1 MKRLSTVVLGIALS
15 ASLAGCGMVKK
26 SPAGGSSGGGGGGGG
41 GAALGDTMAD
51 AVVYQRGATFS
62 TAAGCHT
69 SGYAKLEIPAGEP
82 VTLELAVHSPKEEA
96 CISFWF
102 LNQNGGDGG
111 LSAEACST
119 KSPFT
124 YDVTAQEGASF
135 LQISEGGACQGAT
148 IDVSIK

>member
-1 MKRLSTVVLGIALS
+1 MNKILAGIALS
-15 ASLAGCGMVKK
+15 TLAMGCSVMKK
-26 SPAGGSSGGGGGGGG
+26 SPDGGGGGGGG

-51 AVVYQRGATFS
+51 AVLHQRGASFE

-69 SGYAKLEIPAGEP
+69 SGYAKLDVPAGEP
-82 VTLELAVHSPKEEA
+82 VTLQLTVTSPRDEA
-96 CISFWF
+96 CISFHF

-111 LSAEACST
+111 LMAEACST

-148 IDVSIK
+148 IAVAIK

>member
-1 MKRLSTVVLGIALS
+1 MIRLSTVVLGIALS

-41 GAALGDTMAD
+41 AALGDTMAD
-51 AVVYQRGATFS
+51 AVVYQRGASFS

-82 VTLELAVHSPKEEA
+82 IKLELAVHSPKDEA
-96 CISFWF
+96 CISFDF
-102 LNQNGGDGG
+102 LKATGGDGG
-111 LSAEACST
+111 LMAEACST

>member
-1 MKRLSTVVLGIALS
+1 MIRLSTLLLGIALS
-15 ASLAGCGMVKK
+15 ASLTGCGMVKK

-41 GAALGDTMAD
+41 AALGDTMAD
-51 AVVYQRGATFS
+51 AVIYQRGATFS

-69 SGYAKLEIPAGEP
+69 SGYAKLEIPAGE
-82 VTLELAVHSPKEEA
+82 TIKLELAVHSPKDEA

-102 LNQNGGDGG
+102 LNKNGGDGG

-124 YDVTAQEGASF
+124 YDVTAQEEASF
-135 LQISEGGACQGAT
+135 LQISEAGACQGASV
-148 IDVSIK
+148 DVSIK